1 MNETL
6 QPYLEKLLSSGAKTV
21 EEAAKFIETQTP
33 ELAGEIVRWG
43 AISES
48 AAPLILM
55 VLMIFCVILHQCL
68 KKANWYIK
76 GSLDTKCGD
85 PPGWP
90 FNLVMFIFFFICFT
104 VQMIDVLY
112 PLVAPRLY
120 ILEKISSLIK

>member
-6 QPYLEKLLSSGAKTV
+6 KPYLEKLLSSGAKTV

-33 ELAGEIVRWG
+33 ELGNEIIRWG

-48 AAPLILM
+48 AAPLIFGVFMFL
-55 VLMIFCVILHQCL
+55 CVIFHFTLA
-68 KKANWYIK
+68 KTKWYIS
-76 GSLDTKCGD
+76 GSLDERNGD
-85 PPGWP
+85 PPAWL
-90 FNLVMFIFFFICFT
+90 FNLAVFVLFFICFA

>member
-6 QPYLEKLLSSGAKTV
+6 KPYLEKLLSSGAKTV

-33 ELAGEIVRWG
+33 ELASEIIRWG

-48 AAPLILM
+48 AAPLIFLILM
-55 VLMIFCVILHQCL
+55 GACVFIHLF
-68 KKANWYIK
+68 YK
-76 GSLDTKCGD
+76 GEEPYKNGGPSNDYY
-85 PPGWP
+85 PPLFI
-90 FNLVMFIFFFICFT
+90 FNLIAAIGFSFLFI
-104 VQMIDVLY
+104 VEMIDVLY

>member
-6 QPYLEKLLSSGAKTV
+6 KPYLEKLLSSGAKTV

-48 AAPLILM
+48 AAPLTFCLLM
-55 VLMIFCVILHQCL
+55 FLCVVIHFTL
-68 KKANWYIK
+68 KKARWYIK
-76 GSLDTKCGD
+76 GNLHERYGD
-85 PPGWP
+85 PPVWP
-90 FNLVMFIFFFICFT
+90 VSLVAFIVFFICFA

>member
-6 QPYLEKLLSSGAKTV
+6 KPYLEKLLSSGAKTV

-33 ELAGEIVRWG
+33 ELAGEIIRWG

-48 AAPLILM
+48 AAPLIYFLLM
-55 VLMIFCVILHQCL
+55 LVLAVIHLIYRKSNPYKNGGTTWDDYPPIFL
-68 KKANWYIK
+68 
-76 GSLDTKCGD
+76 
-85 PPGWP
+85 
-90 FNLVMFIFFFICFT
+90 FNLAAFMLATLGFI